1 MNQREDLNLK
11 NMNESRPI
19 LAIETSGSLCS
30 TSLYFS
36 DDKYFLTNTNL
47 KNSHSEKLFS
57 QIEFL
62 FHEAE
67 IEKNDI
73 KLVAVSSGPGSFTG
87 LRIGMAAAKGI
98 ASGVNVPIVSV
109 PTFEAFAYQITSIIG
124 GDSEF
129 IIANRVNKEE
139 IYYAK
144 FQIKANSYI
153 FTDQLTI
160 LPNGDF
166 LRNATGIRT
175 FGNANS
181 LLKENEKDQVLS
193 APSALWIAKWASD
206 FGNEKLNYDFD
217 YLEPLYLK
225 NFYVKVRQKK

>member
-1 MNQREDLNLK
+1 MNQREGLNLK
-11 NMNESRPI
+11 NMNESKPI

-30 TSLYFS
+30 TSLFFS
-36 DDKYFLTNTNL
+36 DDVYFLAGTNL

-98 ASGVNVPIVSV
+98 ALGVKVPIVSV
-109 PTFEAFAYQITSIIG
+109 PTFEAFAYQMTSIMEEG
-124 GDSEF
+124 AEF

-139 IYYAK
+139 VYYAK

-160 LPNGDF
+160 LPNGEF
-166 LRNATGIRT
+166 LKKATGIKT
-175 FGNANS
+175 FGNTNVP
-181 LLKENEKDQVLS
+181 LKGNNESQILS
-193 APSALWIAKWASD
+193 SPSALWIAQWALD